1 MEEINIKIKKMES
14 EYIELKNNMD
24 ILLIN
29 NRVQQNLITNLRREN
44 CQYEDRLKYM
54 ETDLMQFNQYSRRQ
68 NIEISNIPEHIP
80 QWKLESHVIM
90 VLKELNIEVY
100 SYDLVGVH
108 RIGKRI
114 SNKNR
119 NVIVRFINRKNAYLA
134 LETNWKLRES
144 RHYNKYYI
152 NENMCPEN
160 RKIFNKCY
168 RLKKNGDIKDVWFS
182 EGIVNMIISD
192 DEEPVSLLH
201 LSDIDYFLYE
211 EISFNIPSSNI
222 NTDNED

>member
-1 MEEINIKIKKMES
+1 MEEIMNKIEKIES
-14 EYIELKNNMD
+14 EFIELKNNMD
-24 ILLIN
+24 IVLIN
-29 NRVQQNLITNLRREN
+29 NRVQQNLITNLRRDIRH
-44 CQYEDRLKYM
+44 YEDRLKFM
-54 ETDLMQFNQYSRRQ
+54 ETDLMQFSQYSRRQ

-80 QWKLESHVIM
+80 QWKLENHVIM
-90 VLKELNIEVY
+90 VLQELNIEIY

-108 RIGKRI
+108 RIGKRLP
-114 SNKNR
+114 NKNR

-134 LETNWKLRES
+134 LERNWLLRKS
-144 RHYNKYYI
+144 RYNKYYI

-168 RLKKNGDIKDVWFS
+168 RLKKNGDIKDVWFC

-201 LSDIDYFLYE
+201 ITDIDYFLYE
-211 EISFNIPSSNI
+211 EISFNIPSSNFD
-222 NTDNED
+222 TDSED